1 MSTTLGNFSFRIKG
15 MCAHHRLTAGVH
27 ISSSFAC
34 DKIGLG
40 QYHGICSDI
49 MYMFLTEMWCY
60 KGISVI

>member
-49 MYMFLTEMWCY
+49 MYMFLTEM
-60 KGISVI
+60 